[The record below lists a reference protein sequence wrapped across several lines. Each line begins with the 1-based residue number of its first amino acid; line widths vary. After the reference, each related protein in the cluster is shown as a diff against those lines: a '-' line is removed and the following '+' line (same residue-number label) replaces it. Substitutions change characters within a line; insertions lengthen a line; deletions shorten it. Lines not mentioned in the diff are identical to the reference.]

1 MGICLP
7 YDIDQIYAFY
17 CSRYKD
23 ISYSEF
29 LNLGYEEFSKKISSI
44 PESEPL
50 FTIIKSRLINIDSIK
65 DKEERKYWRKM
76 KSIHR
81 IPDIYLP
88 NEMIEEELKKNLKNE
103 GKIFNGK

>member
-23 ISYSEF
+23 ISFNEF
-29 LNLGYEEFSKKISSI
+29 LDLGYEEFCKKLSSI

-50 FTIIKSRLINIDSIK
+50 YTIVKSRVMNIDSIK
-65 DKEERKYWRKM
+65 DKEERKYWRRLK
-76 KSIHR
+76 KINQ
-81 IPDIYLP
+81 IPSIYLP
-88 NEMIEEELKKNLKNE
+88 TEMIEEELKKNLESE
-103 GKIFNGK
+103 GKIFNG

>member
-1 MGICLP
+1 
-7 YDIDQIYAFY
+7 
-17 CSRYKD
+17 
-23 ISYSEF
+23 
-29 LNLGYEEFSKKISSI
+29 
-44 PESEPL
+44 
-50 FTIIKSRLINIDSIK
+50 
-65 DKEERKYWRKM
+65 M

>member
-23 ISYSEF
+23 ISFNEF
-29 LNLGYEEFSKKISSI
+29 LDLGYEEFCKKLSSI

-50 FTIIKSRLINIDSIK
+50 FKIIKSRLVNIDSIK
-65 DKEERKYWRKM
+65 DKEERKYWRQLKRDN
-76 KSIHR
+76 R
-81 IPDIYLP
+81 IPDLYLP
-88 NEMIEEELKKNLKNE
+88 NEMIEQELKKNISK
-103 GKIFNGK
+103 GGII